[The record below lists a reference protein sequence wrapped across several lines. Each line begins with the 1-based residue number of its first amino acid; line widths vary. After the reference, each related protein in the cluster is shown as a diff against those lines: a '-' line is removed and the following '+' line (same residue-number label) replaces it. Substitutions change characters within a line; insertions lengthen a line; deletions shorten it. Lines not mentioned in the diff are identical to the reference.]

1 MHEVSEDAND
11 EEDDVWDGGKIIFIV
26 MSLFFP
32 LSFNL
37 PSVAW
42 GSHHVNEKCG
52 NLTKKLHQP
61 HPIHKHFDNS

>member
-32 LSFNL
+32 CHSTCRQWHGE
-37 PSVAW
+37 A
-42 GSHHVNEKCG
+42 
-52 NLTKKLHQP
+52 T
-61 HPIHKHFDNS
+61 I